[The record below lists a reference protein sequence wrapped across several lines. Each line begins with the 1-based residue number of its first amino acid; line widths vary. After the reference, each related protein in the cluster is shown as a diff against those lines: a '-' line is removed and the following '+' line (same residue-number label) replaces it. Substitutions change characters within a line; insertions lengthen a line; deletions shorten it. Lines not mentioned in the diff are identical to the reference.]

1 MLKKLKEKLPEIADA
16 GIPNQAVPVFRQLVS
31 YIDNGLAD
39 SYTKSGDERA
49 SQLVTHL
56 LNLRDFMNRAVSE
69 NGMRQ
74 VIVRDMLAIIEE
86 LEREELSADVDV
98 VVSEEDT
105 KKNEDYLTETSLLQE
120 QTSGSDR

>member
-1 MLKKLKEKLPEIADA
+1 MLKKLKEKLPEIAEA
-16 GIPNQAVPVFRQLVS
+16 GIPNQAVPVFRQLVT
-31 YIDNGLAD
+31 YIDGGLAE
-39 SYTKSGDERA
+39 SYKKTGDERA

-86 LEREELSADVDV
+86 LEREELSQDIEF

-105 KKNEDYLTETSLLQE
+105 KKNEDYLTETSPLQE
-120 QTSGSDR
+120 KPSDIDR